1 MADAATTVAKSR
13 SWRPLLWGLAAF
25 LLCPYLPVIEA
36 LVPIQQ
42 TLLLVAEL
50 TKAFAN
56 RHGSKQS
63 NPVPE
68 KQTKGKDR
76 RANTA

>member
-1 MADAATTVAKSR
+1 MASTYGAAGALMVL
-13 SWRPLLWGLAAF
+13 LLWVYYSVQTF
-25 LLCPYLPVIEA
+25 LLG
-36 LVPIQQ
+36 
-42 TLLLVAEL
+42 AEL

-68 KQTKGKDR
+68 KQTNG
-76 RANTA
+76 